1 MNERI
6 EEEGLKHLEQI
17 EQELGEIKERT
28 PTPSRAFT
36 YGLWQGAGALI
47 GGILALTL
55 LGWLLSLF
63 GVIPGF
69 VDISQYIQNNIDN
82 FRR

>member
-1 MNERI
+1 MNEHI

-28 PTPSRAFT
+28 PTPN
-36 YGLWQGAGALI
+36 
-47 GGILALTL
+47 
-55 LGWLLSLF
+55 
-63 GVIPGF
+63 
-69 VDISQYIQNNIDN
+69 YIQNSIDN